1 MKEIIDAFDYAQT
14 IIKALPQ
21 GILLNTNG
29 DKFNSMVI
37 GWGHLGVIWGRETF
51 TVYVRQSRY
60 TKLQLDQTREYTI
73 SAPLE
78 GGLSRE
84 VFRICGSESG
94 RDMDKARAAGLTL
107 MEAETLHTPGIK
119 EAPLTL
125 ECKVLYQQDQ
135 ALGSMPEEMQ
145 RRFYGRGPEKG
156 DFHTAYIGEIVNAY
170 IIRED

>member
-1 MKEIIDAFDYAQT
+1 MKERINAFDYAQDIT
-14 IIKALPQ
+14 KALRQ
-21 GILLNTNG
+21 GKLLNTNG

-60 TKLQLDQTREYTI
+60 TKPQLDQTQEFTV
-73 SAPLE
+73 SVPLE
-78 GGLSRE
+78 GGLSQE
-84 VFRICGSESG
+84 VFRICGIESG
-94 RDMDKARAAGLTL
+94 RDVDKEKAAGLTL
-107 MEAETLHTPGIK
+107 VESESIHTPGIK
-119 EAPLTL
+119 EVPLTL

-135 ALGSMPEEMQ
+135 VLCSIPEEIQ
-145 RRFYGRGPEKG
+145 RKFYMHGPDEG